1 MTSIHKSPFSLG
13 EKQRRDDIAN
23 NLPKELPS
31 FKKKARK
38 EQSNGAAKSEK
49 KSNTEKVLNSS
60 GLSNQASAG
69 NIGAPTNF
77 FQWLLGVSEE
87 DFFQEYFEKKH
98 LFCSHGDP
106 SYFSKGLPEGG
117 IPSAQWSTAMMK
129 DVVSKKKMK
138 FGEDLNIVRFDKDQ
152 KKRISYKTEGPVTI
166 DELER
171 CMSSGWSVRFLRPHE
186 HFSSNSAFIAMME
199 EQFRCFCGLNS
210 YWTPANSQGFA
221 PHYDDVDVFLLQ
233 MEGEKE
239 WRLYDPLE
247 KVDHLSRHSS
257 EDYVPEEFPTP
268 KFCFT
273 LKAGDVLYMPR
284 GMVHQGRTFPHT
296 HSLHITFSANQ
307 MHSWADLFL
316 TATRYTVETLA
327 ANHLSWR
334 KTIPRQ
340 LFSLLGASNSP
351 GFRSAA
357 GVEQSLL
364 PQPSAAEVHRR
375 EALLQK
381 VRHFAAEISLLLTE
395 ETNIDFCVDEYG
407 KEVVRKM
414 QPPPSFTVLPSAV
427 KRMQNTSSIHPSSR
441 VRIVHGKTACRLSL
455 NVAQEAVLYH
465 TGENSVVCLDGD
477 LGMLRFEAD
486 FGPAIATMISIYPK
500 FIEVSKIPF
509 PSFEGEDVIENQQL
523 LCESLRDAGILEEE
537 VMQIKRNTA
546 PQQK

>member
-1 MTSIHKSPFSLG
+1 MMSNHKSPLSIG
-13 EKQRRDDIAN
+13 EKQRRDDITDN
-23 NLPKELPS
+23 IQKEMPS
-31 FKKKARK
+31 FKKKARI
-38 EQSNGAAKSEK
+38 ELSNSAVKSGK
-49 KSNTEKVLNSS
+49 KSNVEKVFKSS
-60 GLSNQASAG
+60 GLPTQASEHKES
-69 NIGAPTNF
+69 IPKNF
-77 FQWLLGVSEE
+77 FSWLFEVSED
-87 DFFQEYFEKKH
+87 DFFREYFEKKH

-106 SYFSKGLPEGG
+106 SYFSKGLPEAGV
-117 IPSAQWSTAMMK
+117 PPAQWSTAVMK
-129 DVVSKKKMK
+129 DVVAKKKMNY
-138 FGEDLNIVRFDKDQ
+138 GEDLNVVRFDKEQ
-152 KKRISYKTEGPVTI
+152 KKRVSYKVEGPVTI
-166 DELER
+166 DELEQ

-186 HFSSNSAFIAMME
+186 HILCNSAFISMME

-257 EDYVPEEFPTP
+257 EDYLPEEFPTP

-284 GMVHQGRTFPHT
+284 GMVHQGRTFPHS

-327 ANHLSWR
+327 ANHVSWR

-351 GFRSAA
+351 VFRNET
-357 GVEQSLL
+357 GVEESLL
-364 PQPSAAEVHRR
+364 PQLSVAEAHRR
-375 EALLQK
+375 EALQQK
-381 VRHFAAEISLLLTE
+381 VRHFASEISLLLAE
-395 ETNIDFCVDEYG
+395 ETNIDFCVDEYE

-414 QPPPSFTVLPSAV
+414 QPPPSFTVLPSKV
-427 KRMQNTSSIHPSSR
+427 KRMQSTSTIQPNSR
-441 VRIVHGKTACRLSL
+441 VRLVHGKTACRLLL
-455 NVAQEAVLYH
+455 NVAQESVLYH
-465 TGENSVVCLDGD
+465 TGENSVVCLAGD
-477 LGMLRFEAD
+477 LGMLRFEVD

-509 PSFEGEDVIENQQL
+509 PSFKGEDLIENQQL

-537 VMQIKRNTA
+537 VMQIQRNTA